1 MRFET
6 ADGAEVVVEVDRVAP
21 GAKLVARGS
30 NRLAQAGETF
40 DGALQGIRSAADA
53 ALRVFREGPL
63 RPDGVEL
70 EFGVKLTGEAGAV
83 IAKTA
88 VEGHITVKLSWS
100 SEGTDLPT
108 GADGSSAVT
117 GTGASGTPGTGSP
130 PAAPS
135 TPAPPDASPADGAPA
150 P

>member
-30 NRLAQAGETF
+30 NRLAEAGETF

-88 VEGHITVKLSWS
+88 MEGHITVKLSWS
-100 SEGTDLPT
+100 SQGTELPT
-108 GADGSSAVT
+108 GADGSSGAT
-117 GTGASGTPGTGSP
+117 GTGPSDPAGTPSR
-130 PAAPS
+130 PATAGP
-135 TPAPPDASPADGAPA
+135 PAPPGASPADGAAA